1 MILNVRKRLEI
12 YQTQFEQWSSISA
25 ELCGKGF
32 TRKGGGEWLRKIF
45 LKFSR
50 ANWKVSYG
58 YQILPISPP
67 VRDS

>member
-1 MILNVRKRLEI
+1 MILNVRIWLETN
-12 YQTQFEQWSSISA
+12 QTQYEQIQ
-25 ELCGKGF
+25 GKCSNEAREEF
-32 TRKGGGEWLRKIF
+32 TRKGGGESLRKIF

>member
-1 MILNVRKRLEI
+1 MNTEDL
-12 YQTQFEQWSSISA
+12 
-25 ELCGKGF
+25 

>member
-1 MILNVRKRLEI
+1 VP
-12 YQTQFEQWSSISA
+12 QV
-25 ELCGKGF
+25 CGMNTEDL